1 MTNLSTVEMPPT
13 RAGARTWWALTV
25 LLMGTLLPPL
35 DFFIVNV
42 ALPSMQADLHASADI
57 AQLVIS
63 AYAATYAIFLITGG
77 RLGDLYGRRRIF
89 LVGILAFAAASAV
102 CGFASSP
109 AALVTGRILQG
120 AAAAVMAPQALA
132 SIHALFPAHQKGLA
146 LSLFGAAY
154 GIAAVAGQALGGV
167 LVSAN
172 VFGLGWRSIFLIN
185 LPVVMAAAP
194 AAYWLVRESRSDHP
208 AKLDP
213 GGMVLLAMALAA
225 LVVPLIEGRER
236 GWPVWTW
243 ALLIAAAP
251 LFAIFWRYEARVAN
265 AGRDALVPPVI
276 FAAPGL
282 VRGLVATLFFYSLA
296 PFFMMFA
303 IYVQRALGLAPLE
316 VGLRILPLGVGFL
329 VGPLLNPLIARL
341 FGHRSAA
348 AGMAIEGCGLF
359 WTAMLVHDEH
369 LHALS
374 ASLFLIGFGQG
385 VALPALVRRNVECV
399 DRRWSGLA
407 AGLVS
412 SFLQVSAALA
422 VALLG
427 GLFFGLAGP
436 DASSA
441 QVAHAFATTVA
452 IIGMLL
458 FVAAF
463 LAGGRNNPVPQLRK
477 QHV

>member
-1 MTNLSTVEMPPT
+1 MMNTSTLDIHAT
-13 RAGARTWWALTV
+13 RAGARTWWALAV

-42 ALPSMQADLHASADI
+42 ALPSIQADLHASAAI
-57 AQLVIS
+57 TQLVIS

-109 AALVTGRILQG
+109 AALVAGRILQG
-120 AAAAVMAPQALA
+120 GAAAVMAPQALA

-146 LSLFGAAY
+146 LSLFGTAY
-154 GIAAVAGQALGGV
+154 GIASVAGQALGGV

-172 VFGLGWRSIFLIN
+172 VLGLGWRSIFLIN
-185 LPVVMAAAP
+185 LPIVIVAAP
-194 AAYWLVRESRSDHP
+194 AAFWLVRESRSDHP
-208 AKLDP
+208 AKLDL
-213 GGMVLLAMALAA
+213 GGMALLALALAS

-236 GWPVWTW
+236 GWPLWTW
-243 ALLIAAAP
+243 ALLGCAAP
-251 LFAIFWRYEARVAN
+251 LFAIFWAYEAHVAR
-265 AGRDALVPPVI
+265 AGRDALVPPTI
-276 FAAPGL
+276 FSAPGL

-303 IYVQRALGLAPLE
+303 IYVQRSLGLAPLE

-329 VGPLLNPLIARL
+329 VGPLVNPLL
-341 FGHRSAA
+341 VKWFGRRTAA
-348 AGMAIEGCGLF
+348 AGMAIEGCGLL
-359 WTAMLVHDEH
+359 WTAILVHSAQ
-369 LHALS
+369 LHALT

-412 SFLQVSAALA
+412 SVLQVSAALA

-427 GLFFGLAGP
+427 GLFFTLAGP
-436 DASSA
+436 HASGTTI
-441 QVAHAFATTVA
+441 AHAFATTVA
-452 IIGMLL
+452 IIGALL
-458 FVAAF
+458 FIAAF
-463 LAGGRNNPVPQLRK
+463 LADVRNNQTSSLRK
-477 QHV
+477 QNI

>member
-1 MTNLSTVEMPPT
+1 MTNLSTVELPPT
-13 RAGARTWWALTV
+13 RAGARTWSALTV

-42 ALPSMQADLHASADI
+42 ALPSMQTDLHASAAI

-89 LVGILAFAAASAV
+89 LVGIVAFAAASAV
-102 CGFASSP
+102 CGFAGSP
-109 AALVTGRILQG
+109 GALVVGRVLQG
-120 AAAAVMAPQALA
+120 GAAAVMAPQALA

-146 LSLFGAAY
+146 LSLFGTAY
-154 GIAAVAGQALGGV
+154 GIASVAGQALGGV

-185 LPVVMAAAP
+185 LPVVIVAAP
-194 AAYWLVRESRSDHP
+194 AAYWLVRESRSEQP

-213 GGMVLLAMALAA
+213 GGMALLAVALAA
-225 LVVPLIEGRER
+225 LVIPLIEGRER

-243 ALLIAAAP
+243 ALLACAAP

-265 AGRDALVPPVI
+265 AGRDALVPPTI

-316 VGLRILPLGVGFL
+316 VGLRILPLGIGFL
-329 VGPLLNPLIARL
+329 IGPLLNPLIARR
-341 FGHRSAA
+341 FGHRAAA

-359 WTAMLVHDEH
+359 WTAMLVHDER

-412 SFLQVSAALA
+412 SVLQVSAALA

-427 GLFFGLAGP
+427 GLFFALAGP
-436 DASSA
+436 QTNGA

-452 IIGMLL
+452 IIGILL

-463 LAGGRNNPVPQLRK
+463 LAGGRNNHAPQLRK

>member
-1 MTNLSTVEMPPT
+1 MIDTSTVELHPT
-13 RAGARTWWALTV
+13 RAGARTWWALAV

-42 ALPSMQADLHASADI
+42 ALPSMQANLRANAAV

-102 CGFASSP
+102 CGFARSP
-109 AALVTGRILQG
+109 AALITGRILQG
-120 AAAAVMAPQALA
+120 GAAAVMAPQALA
-132 SIHALFPAHQKGLA
+132 SIHALFPSHQKGLA
-146 LSLFGAAY
+146 LSLFGTAY

-185 LPVVMAAAP
+185 LPIVIAAAP
-194 AAYWLVRESRSDHP
+194 AAFWLVRENRSDHP
-208 AKLDP
+208 ARLDP
-213 GGMVLLAMALAA
+213 GGMALLAAALAS

-236 GWPVWTW
+236 GWPAWTW
-243 ALLIAAAP
+243 ALLMSAVP
-251 LFAIFWRYEARVAN
+251 LFAIFWRYETHIAK
-265 AGRDALVPPVI
+265 AGRDALVPPAL

-296 PFFMMFA
+296 PFFLMFA
-303 IYVQRALGLAPLE
+303 IYMQRALGLAPLE
-316 VGLRILPLGVGFL
+316 VGLRVLPLGVGFL
-329 VGPLLNPLIARL
+329 VGPLLNPLIVRRL
-341 FGHRSAA
+341 GRHTAA
-348 AGMAIEGCGLF
+348 AGMVTEACGLF
-359 WTAMLVHDEH
+359 WTAILVHGAQ
-369 LHALS
+369 LPALT
-374 ASLFLIGFGQG
+374 ASIFLIGFGQG

-412 SFLQVSAALA
+412 SVLQVSAALA

-427 GLFFGLAGP
+427 GLFFALAGP
-436 DASSA
+436 HGSRAD
-441 QVAHAFATTVA
+441 VTRAFSTTVTL
-452 IIGMLL
+452 IGILL
-458 FVAAF
+458 FIAAF
-463 LAGGRNNPVPQLRK
+463 LADARNNLVPQLRK
-477 QHV
+477 QNR

>member
-243 ALLIAAAP
+243 ALLIGAAP
-251 LFAIFWRYEARVAN
+251 LFAIFWRYEARVAS

-369 LHALS
+369 LHALN

-427 GLFFGLAGP
+427 GLFFALAGP

-441 QVAHAFATTVA
+441 QVARAFATTVA

>member
-1 MTNLSTVEMPPT
+1 MLNTSTLELHPA
-13 RAGARTWWALTV
+13 RAGARTWWALAV

-42 ALPSMQADLHASADI
+42 ALPSMQADLHASAAT

-77 RLGDLYGRRRIF
+77 RLGDLFGRRRIF
-89 LVGILAFAAASAV
+89 LAGILAFAAASAV

-109 AALVTGRILQG
+109 TALVTGRILQG

-132 SIHALFPAHQKGLA
+132 SIHAPFPAHQKGLA

-154 GIAAVAGQALGGV
+154 GIASVVGQALGGV

-172 VFGLGWRSIFLIN
+172 VLGLGWRSIFLIN
-185 LPVVMAAAP
+185 LPIVIVAAP
-194 AAYWLVRESRSDHP
+194 AALWLVRETRAAHP
-208 AKLDP
+208 AKLDL
-213 GGMVLLAMALAA
+213 GGMALLALALAS

-243 ALLIAAAP
+243 ALLVCTAP
-251 LFAIFWRYEARVAN
+251 LFAIFWRYEAHVAR
-265 AGRDALVPPVI
+265 AGRDALVPPTI
-276 FAAPGL
+276 FSAPGL
-282 VRGLVATLFFYSLA
+282 VRGLTATLFFYSLA

-303 IYVQRALGLAPLE
+303 IYVQRSLGLAPLE
-316 VGLRILPLGVGFL
+316 VGLRILPVGVGFL
-329 VGPLLNPLIARL
+329 VGPLVNPLLVRRL
-341 FGHRSAA
+341 GSRTAA
-348 AGMAIEGCGLF
+348 AAMAIEGFALL
-359 WTAMLVHDEH
+359 WTAMLVHGAQT
-369 LHALS
+369 HALA
-374 ASLFLIGFGQG
+374 ASLFFIGFGQG

-412 SFLQVSAALA
+412 SVLQVSAALA

-427 GLFFGLAGP
+427 GLFFALAGP
-436 DASSA
+436 HASNA
-441 QVAHAFATTVA
+441 EVARAFSVTVA
-452 IIGMLL
+452 LIAVLL
-458 FVAAF
+458 FIAAF
-463 LAGGRNNPVPQLRK
+463 LADVRNNRVASLRK
-477 QHV
+477 QNS

>member
-13 RAGARTWWALTV
+13 RAGTRTWWALTV

-42 ALPSMQADLHASADI
+42 ALPSMQTDLHASPAI

-120 AAAAVMAPQALA
+120 GAAAIMAPQALA

-276 FAAPGL
+276 FSAPGL

-329 VGPLLNPLIARL
+329 VGPLLNPLIARQ
-341 FGHRSAA
+341 FGHRAA
-348 AGMAIEGCGLF
+348 TAGMAIEGCGLL
-359 WTAMLVHDEH
+359 WTAMLVHDAQ
-369 LHALS
+369 LHALN

-399 DRRWSGLA
+399 DKRSSGLA

-412 SFLQVSAALA
+412 SVLQVSAALA

-427 GLFFGLAGP
+427 GLFFALAGP
-436 DASSA
+436 DSSSA
-441 QVAHAFATTVA
+441 HVARAFATTVA
-452 IIGMLL
+452 IIGILL

-463 LAGGRNNPVPQLRK
+463 LAGGRNNHVPQLRK

>member
-1 MTNLSTVEMPPT
+1 
-13 RAGARTWWALTV
+13 V

-42 ALPSMQADLHASADI
+42 ALPSMQAGLHANAADT
-57 AQLVIS
+57 QLVIS
-63 AYAATYAIFLITGG
+63 AYAATYAIFLIMGG

-89 LVGILAFAAASAV
+89 LAGIVAFAAASAV
-102 CGFASSP
+102 CGFAASP

-120 AAAAVMAPQALA
+120 GAAAVMAPQALA

-146 LSLFGAAY
+146 LSLFGTAY

-172 VFGLGWRSIFLIN
+172 IWGLGWRSIFLID
-185 LPVVMAAAP
+185 LPIVFVAAP
-194 AAYWLVRESRSDHP
+194 AAFWLVRESRADHP
-208 AKLDP
+208 ARLDL
-213 GGMVLLAMALAA
+213 GGMALLAVALAS
-225 LVVPLIEGRER
+225 LVTPLIEGRER

-251 LFAIFWRYEARVAN
+251 LFALFWHYEARVAN
-265 AGRDALVPPVI
+265 SGRDALVPASI

-282 VRGLVATLFFYSLA
+282 LRGLVATLFFYSLA

-329 VGPLLNPLIARL
+329 VGPLVNPLIVRR
-341 FGHRSAA
+341 FGRRTAA
-348 AGMAIEGCGLF
+348 AGMVVEGCGLF
-359 WTAMLVHDEH
+359 WTAMLVYGAHV
-369 LHALS
+369 HALPIT
-374 ASLFLIGFGQG
+374 LFLIGFGQG

-412 SFLQVSAALA
+412 SVLQVSAALA

-427 GLFFGLAGP
+427 GLFFALAGP
-436 DASSA
+436 QASGA

-452 IIGMLL
+452 IIGILL
-458 FVAAF
+458 FIAAF
-463 LAGGRNNPVPQLRK
+463 LADTRNNRAPPLR
-477 QHV
+477 QQRV